1 MLRGR
6 AKFSLLGLG
15 TCPVWLLRGN
25 ASEVL
30 SFGLFFLSVWLPAC
44 GYFWGRH
51 ERDMCAG
58 GHAWN
63 RSRSRGVGD
72 GASVKFSCA
81 TLDILLV
88 LSYARNRKRRE
99 RENLLSSLT
108 APLFSALPVQWLI
121 TNEAIKWLLTKCL
134 SARLSNVSKF
144 QCAVA
149 SQICT
154 TESLRVAPPSPFLY
168 SFPLAFPFAVPHVC
182 HTCHLCFYNSS
193 LSLECPYDIW

>member
-1 MLRGR
+1 MLWGR

-63 RSRSRGVGD
+63 RSRSRRR
-72 GASVKFSCA
+72 SKCQ
-81 TLDILLV
+81 V
-88 LSYARNRKRRE
+88 LMCYARYPFGFELRKKTQREE

>member
-1 MLRGR
+1 MAIFG
-6 AKFSLLGLG
+6 ADTNG
-15 TCPVWLLRGN
+15 TCVREAMHGIG
-25 ASEVL
+25 V
-30 SFGLFFLSVWLPAC
+30 
-44 GYFWGRH
+44 
-51 ERDMCAG
+51 
-58 GHAWN
+58 
-63 RSRSRGVGD
+63 GVGD